1 MARNKTLYL
10 YNDTK
15 RAQEWT
21 IYSEGIIREAYKM
34 GQTRKSLTISLS
46 SNATIKF
53 EVDGAVYL
61 TATYAYITGS
71 WTSHTDTPKEIS
83 CAASQSAVNVTSGYA
98 PE

>member
-15 RAQEWT
+15 RTQEWT

-34 GQTRKSLTISLS
+34 GQVRKSFTVSLS

-53 EVDGAVYL
+53 GVDDAVYL
-61 TATYAYITGS
+61 TATYAYITDS
-71 WTSHTDTPKEIS
+71 WTSHTDTPNEIS
-83 CAASQSAVNVTSGYA
+83 CATSQSAVNVTSSYT